1 MIDNRLLSAYVAELE
16 ALRTHGRDLAQS
28 FPDIAARLDIGPR
41 RSRDPGVERVVESA
55 AFLAARLRMMM
66 EDSAA
71 ELPVTLL
78 SMLAPSLLDP
88 VPAMALAEL
97 RAGAEP
103 RAVPR
108 GTRFDYEVAG
118 QALIGFRTT
127 MNVTAAPLSLRLQ
140 RFKPPTLADGL
151 AVRLVGTPPAR
162 LTMCIGNDEVSA
174 AVLLDALTEDL
185 ATIHVLRP
193 GREASDSMVVPA
205 SRLRVHGFT
214 DDEAAL
220 PVHPASHQAHRMLT
234 EFNVFPDKFRFVSLS
249 GVPLANGTE
258 IRFLFSRPVALPA
271 APPDDLITV
280 NRVPVVN
287 LWPTAA
293 TPFDVNGRQIEYP
306 VRVDTLRYRLVE
318 CHSVEHVDMYRPD
331 GGEAIRLDPMM
342 GLGDIR
348 STDIRWGWRRMTS
361 PTRNEVMLFFQGMDY
376 QSLGRYRYLAA
387 PQVLAS
393 NRDLPQRTRVGSPLQ
408 PVESLGDWRCVLAS
422 VPTAY
427 RPALTE
433 SRAMRNL
440 LGYVRSSIAG
450 IAGGGRAG
458 ALGDY
463 LRRFPGGGDAAWI
476 DAVGG
481 VTFRRVASVR
491 GGVPQNGLAAVIGFD
506 SMRCPT
512 ASRGIVKRVLAEL
525 FESQRGIN
533 QVQEAVVVSR

>member
-1 MIDNRLLSAYVAELE
+1 MIDSKLVNAYVAELE

-41 RSRDPGVERVVESA
+41 RSRDPAVERVVESA

-66 EDSAA
+66 EESAS
-71 ELPVTLL
+71 ELPMTLM
-78 SMLAPSLLDP
+78 SMLAPNLLDP

-103 RAVPR
+103 QAVPR
-108 GTRFDYEVAG
+108 GTRFDYRVGG
-118 QALIGFRTT
+118 QALIGFSTT
-127 MNVTAAPLSLRLQ
+127 MGVTAAPLSLRLQ

-151 AVRLVGTPPAR
+151 AVRLTGTPPDR
-162 LTMCIGNDEVSA
+162 LMLCIGNDDLSA

-185 ATIHVLRP
+185 AAIHVVQP
-193 GREASDSMVVPA
+193 GGGAGSTLVSPNQ
-205 SRLRVHGFT
+205 LHIHGFT
-214 DDEAAL
+214 DEEAAL
-220 PVHPASHQAHRMLT
+220 PVHPASHQAHRVLT
-234 EFNVFPDKFRFVSLS
+234 EFIVFPEKFRFVSLT

-293 TPFDVNGRQIEYP
+293 TPFDVSGKRIEYP

-318 CHSVEHVDMYRPD
+318 CHAVEHVDMHGPE
-331 GGEAIRLDPMM
+331 GGETIRLDPMM

-348 STDIRWGWRRMTS
+348 NTDIRWGWRRMTS
-361 PTRNEVMLFFQGMDY
+361 PTRNEVMLFFQGLDY
-376 QSLGRYRYLAA
+376 QSLGRYRFLAA

-408 PVESLGDWRCVLAS
+408 PVASLGDWRCALAS

-440 LGYVRSSIAG
+440 LGYVRSSITG
-450 IAGGGRAG
+450 LAGGSRGS

-463 LRRFPGGGDAAWI
+463 LRQFPGGRDAAWI
-476 DAVGG
+476 EAVGR
-481 VTFRRVASVR
+481 VAFRRVASVR
-491 GGVPQNGLAAVIGFD
+491 GGVPQSGLAAIIAFD
-506 SMRCPT
+506 SMGCPT
-512 ASRGIVKRVLAEL
+512 TSRGMVKRVLAEL

-533 QVQEAVVVSR
+533 QIQEAVVVSR

>member
-1 MIDNRLLSAYVAELE
+1 MVDNRLLSAYVAELE

-41 RSRDPGVERVVESA
+41 RSRDPSVERVVESA

-66 EDSAA
+66 EDSAS
-71 ELPVTLL
+71 ELPMTLL
-78 SMLAPSLLDP
+78 SMLAPTLLDP
-88 VPAMALAEL
+88 VPAMAIAEL

-108 GTRFDYEVAG
+108 GTRFDYRVEG

-127 MNVTAAPLSLRLQ
+127 MNVTVAPLSLRLQ
-140 RFKPPTLADGL
+140 RFKPRNFADGL
-151 AVRLVGTPPAR
+151 AVRLTGTPPAR
-162 LTMCIGNDEVSA
+162 LMLCIGNDEVSA
-174 AVLLDALTEDL
+174 AVLLDALTENL
-185 ATIHVLRP
+185 AAIHVVQP
-193 GREASDSMVVPA
+193 GGDAGGSVMAPPN
-205 SRLRVHGFT
+205 RLHVHGFT
-214 DDEAAL
+214 DAEAAL
-220 PVHPASHQAHRMLT
+220 PVHPASHQAHRVLA
-234 EFNVFPDKFRFVSLS
+234 EYIVFPDKFRFVSLS

-258 IRFLFSRPVALPA
+258 IRFLFSRPLALPA

-287 LWPTAA
+287 LWSTAA
-293 TPFDVNGRQIEYP
+293 TPFDVSGKQIEYP

-318 CHSVEHVDMYRPD
+318 CHTVEHVDMYGPE
-331 GGEAIRLDPMM
+331 GGEAVRLDPMM
-342 GLGDIR
+342 GLGDLR
-348 STDIRWGWRRMTS
+348 NTDIRWGWRRMTS
-361 PTRNEVMLFFQGMDY
+361 PTRSEVMLYFQGLDY
-376 QSLGRYRYLAA
+376 QSLGRHRFLAA

-408 PVESLGDWRCVLAS
+408 PVESLGDWRCALAT

-433 SRAMRNL
+433 TRAMRSL
-440 LGYVRSSIAG
+440 LGYVRSSVTGVAG
-450 IAGGGRAG
+450 S

-463 LRRFPGGGDAAWI
+463 LRQFPGGDTAAWI

-481 VTFRRVASVR
+481 VSFRRVASVR
-491 GGVPQNGLAAVIGFD
+491 GGVPQTGLAAVIAFD

-512 ASRGIVKRVLAEL
+512 ASRGMVKRVLAEL

-533 QVQEAVVVSR
+533 QIQEAIVVAR

>member
-1 MIDNRLLSAYVAELE
+1 MIDNRLLSAYVSELE
-16 ALRTHGRDLAQS
+16 ALRTHGRDLAQN

-41 RSRDPGVERVVESA
+41 RSRDPAVERVVESA
-55 AFLAARLRMMM
+55 AFLAARMRMMM
-66 EDSAA
+66 EDSAT
-71 ELPVTLL
+71 ELPMTLL

-97 RAGAEP
+97 RGGRER

-108 GTRFDYEVAG
+108 GTRLDYEVAG

-127 MNVTAAPLSLRLQ
+127 MNVTAAPLSLQLQ
-140 RFKPPTLADGL
+140 RFKPPSLADGL
-151 AVRLVGTPPAR
+151 AVRLTGTPPDR
-162 LTMCIGNDEVSA
+162 LTLCIGNDELSA

-185 ATIHVLRP
+185 AAIHVVQPDGDAAGSVMLP
-193 GREASDSMVVPA
+193 P
-205 SRLRVHGFT
+205 SRLHVHGFT
-214 DDEAAL
+214 DEEAAL
-220 PVHPASHQAHRMLT
+220 PIHPASHQAHRLLT
-234 EFNVFPDKFRFVSLS
+234 EYIVFPDKFRFVSLS

-258 IRFLFSRPVALPA
+258 IRFLFSQPVSLPA

-287 LWPTAA
+287 LWSTAA
-293 TPFDVNGRQIEYP
+293 TPFDVSGRQIEYP

-318 CHSVEHVDMYRPD
+318 CHSVEHVDMHGPE

-348 STDIRWGWRRMTS
+348 STDIRWGWRRTTS
-361 PTRNEVMLFFQGMDY
+361 ATHSEVMLFFQGLDY
-376 QSLGRYRYLAA
+376 QSLGRYRFLVA

-408 PVESLGDWRCVLAS
+408 PVESLGDWRCALAG

-427 RPALTE
+427 RPSLTE
-433 SRAMRNL
+433 TEAMRRL
-440 LGYVRSSIAG
+440 LGYVRSSITG
-450 IAGGGRAG
+450 IAGGGRAR

-463 LRRFPGGGDAAWI
+463 LRQFPGGDDAAWI

-491 GGVPQNGLAAVIGFD
+491 GGVPQGGLAAIIAFD
-506 SMRCPT
+506 PMRCPT
-512 ASRGIVKRVLAEL
+512 ASRGMVKRVLAEL

-533 QVQEAVVVSR
+533 QVQEAVVVSQ